1 MKRTIATFLCALCAN
16 APAIELRMTPAEAS
30 ACQRE
35 DGCTVISQALLNQM
49 LEQARQRGMAT
60 CESRI

>member
-1 MKRTIATFLCALCAN
+1 MKRTLATILCMLCAN
-16 APAIELRMTPAEAS
+16 APAIELRMTQAEMS

-35 DGCTVISQALLNQM
+35 EGCTVISQSLLNQM
-49 LEQARQRGMAT
+49 LEQARQQGKAT